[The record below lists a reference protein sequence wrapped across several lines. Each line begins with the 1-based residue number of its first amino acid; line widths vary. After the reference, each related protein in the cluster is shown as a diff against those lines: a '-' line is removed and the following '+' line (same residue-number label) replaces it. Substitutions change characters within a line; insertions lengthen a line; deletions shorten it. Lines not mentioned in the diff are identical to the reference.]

1 MSVSGQHPDEPSRD
15 RFRPTWR
22 VACTFSL
29 LAAAIAVNLTDT
41 LWAVSGPISS
51 MVEFVLRY
59 IIWFYAFGLC
69 ALSMYL
75 AVTALRGDREEGK
88 RPLRVRDTVDYGS
101 SSSLLRGKKRNEVRH
116 TVSRR
121 AADVHPA
128 GAS

>member
-88 RPLRVRDTVDYGS
+88 RAETRW
-101 SSSLLRGKKRNEVRH
+101 SLLALAIAVLT
-116 TVSRR
+116 TVLTLY
-121 AADVHPA
+121 AY
-128 GAS
+128 GIQ